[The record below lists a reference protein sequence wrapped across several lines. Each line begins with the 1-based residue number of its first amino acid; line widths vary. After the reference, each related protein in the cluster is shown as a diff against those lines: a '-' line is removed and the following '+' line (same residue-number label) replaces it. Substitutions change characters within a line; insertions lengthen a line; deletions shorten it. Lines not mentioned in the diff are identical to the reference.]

1 MSESRLRFEDA
12 GVTHAGKVRANN
24 EDAFL
29 SRPGQRLWTV
39 ADGMGG
45 HDDGEWASQCIVERL
60 AAAELGEGFDAD
72 VTRVADAIH
81 AANAA
86 IHAECEAADKR
97 MGSTV
102 VALLIEGP
110 RFAVF
115 WVGDSR
121 VYLLRDGQIVRL
133 TKDHSQVQAMVD
145 AGQLTLEEAAAHPMS
160 NVITRAVGV
169 AEELE
174 LDAILDEA
182 EPGDVFVLCSDGLT
196 DVAADAD
203 IAATLAG
210 KAPEVAAQALL
221 DLTLDRGAP
230 DNVSIVVV
238 ACAEATAASAERVEP

>member
-1 MSESRLRFEDA
+1 MSAIHLRFEDA

-29 SRPGQRLWTV
+29 ARPGQRLWTV

-121 VYLLRDGQIVRL
+121 VYLMRDGQIVRL

-210 KAPEVAAQALL
+210 KPPEMAAQALL

-238 ACAEATAASAERVEP
+238 ACAEATAVGAEGVGR

>member
-1 MSESRLRFEDA
+1 MTGVALRFEDA
-12 GVTHAGKVRANN
+12 GVTHPGKVRSNN

-29 SRPGQRLWTV
+29 ARPNERLWTV

-45 HDDGEWASQCIVERL
+45 HEDGEWASQCIVDQL
-60 AAAELGEGFDAD
+60 AATSLGQDFDAD
-72 VTRVADAIH
+72 LTEVANAIH

-86 IHAECEAADKR
+86 IHAAAERDAKQ

-145 AGQLTLEEAAAHPMS
+145 AGQLTLEEAASHPMS
-160 NVITRAVGV
+160 NVIVRAVGV
-169 AEELE
+169 DGRLE
-174 LDAILDEA
+174 LDAIIDEA
-182 EPGDVFVLCSDGLT
+182 LPGDVFVLCSDGLT

-203 IAATLAG
+203 IAATAAG
-210 KAPEVAAQALL
+210 KPPAAAAQDLL
-221 DLTLDRGAP
+221 DLTLLRGAP

-238 ACAEATAASAERVEP
+238 ACSEAADSEGAAS